1 MIWRTLRIACLA
13 SGPIWMLACVAD
25 PAQHPAWELAGQP
38 GLLYQ
43 IKLHYERNALEENG
57 RCTRPLL
64 EGVTRSEVLAEDD
77 DQLVIRLTYRYRD
90 SIRDEPRSPSG
101 QLPMFR
107 ECEGF
112 AGRTFTIAKAD
123 DELMV
128 TGMDGPQK
136 RRRAPAASAQQ

>member
-1 MIWRTLRIACLA
+1 MIWRTLKIAGLVTG
-13 SGPIWMLACVAD
+13 SVWLLACTTD
-25 PAQHPAWELAGQP
+25 PAQIPAWELAGHP
-38 GLLYQ
+38 GLLYEV
-43 IKLHYERNALEENG
+43 KLYYQQNALEENG

-77 DQLVIRLTYRYRD
+77 EQLVIGLTYRYRD

-112 AGRTFTIAKAD
+112 ASRTFTIAKTD
-123 DELMV
+123 DELSV
-128 TGMDGPQK
+128 AGMSGPQK
-136 RRRAPAASAQQ
+136 RRRAPDPTVQQ